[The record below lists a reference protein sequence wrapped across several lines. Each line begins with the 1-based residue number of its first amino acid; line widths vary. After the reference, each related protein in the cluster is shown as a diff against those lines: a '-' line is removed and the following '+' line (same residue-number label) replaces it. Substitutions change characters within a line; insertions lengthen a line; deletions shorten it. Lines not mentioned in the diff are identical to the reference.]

1 MAIVNIANL
10 AAYAGNIL
18 LTFGFQSLTNYPDNG
33 ELSAK
38 YQTLVTPAGYAFAI
52 WGIIFLA
59 QLIWTIV
66 QLTSSYKSNPLVVNN
81 DDESGTTTGVG
92 YLYVAVCIAQ
102 CLWTIVFS
110 IEQIPLSLVAMLSIL
125 ISLVMIVERQSSY
138 ANTTIVEFWLL
149 KFPLDIHCGWIW
161 AASLVNFNVVLVA
174 ANTSS
179 QVQTTFAWIS
189 LLGAVPAIAIYY
201 TWFKQVWTI
210 PIVLAWASYAISNEL
225 SNPRD
230 SITAKF
236 AEDTI
241 GKLRDTSKWL
251 AFGLLALTAVMVIVV
266 SDTVTIS
273 DWVLVGLLGLTI
285 VTCFWRGQK
294 KRSRNND
301 ADGTQEQPL
310 VSDDKATTSYQDSK

>member
-1 MAIVNIANL
+1 MAIVNIVNL

-18 LTFGFQSLTNYPDNG
+18 LTFGFQSLTNYPDNA

-59 QLIWTIV
+59 QLIWSIV
-66 QLTSSYKSNPLVVNN
+66 QLTGKYKSNPLVVN
-81 DDESGTTTGVG
+81 DESRTGVG

-102 CLWTIVFS
+102 CLWTIIFS
-110 IEQIPLSLVAMLSIL
+110 IEQIPLSLAAMVSIL
-125 ISLVMIVERQSSY
+125 ISLVMIVERQSS
-138 ANTTIVEFWLL
+138 ANASVGEFWLL
-149 KFPLDIHCGWIW
+149 QFPFDIHCGWIW

-174 ANTSS
+174 ANTSV
-179 QVQTTFAWIS
+179 QVQTTMAWVS

-230 SITAKF
+230 SNTAKF
-236 AEDTI
+236 SEETI
-241 GKLRDTSKWL
+241 GRLCDTSKWL
-251 AFGLLALTAVMVIVV
+251 AFGLLALTAIMIVIV
-266 SDTVTIS
+266 SDTVTTS
-273 DWVLVGLLGLTI
+273 DWVFVGVLTLTLMI
-285 VTCFWRGQK
+285 CFWRGQK
-294 KRSRNND
+294 RVRSRRNGG
-301 ADGTQEQPL
+301 DGTQEQPL
-310 VSDDKATTSYQDSK
+310 VSGSDNQATASYQDSK